1 MKQHGVVLAIGMML
15 LLGIVG
21 LGCDEKTEKIKE
33 QERQIE
39 EQERQIEEQ
48 KRQIEEQKE
57 QIKDQGERIAVL
69 WVIIPLAVVLT
80 LFAGT
85 AMGLKGKKDSKPIRG
100 AKK

>member
-1 MKQHGVVLAIGMML
+1 MKQHGVVLTIGMML

-33 QERQIE
+33 QE
-39 EQERQIEEQ
+39 
-48 KRQIEEQKE
+48 RQIEEQKE

>member
-1 MKQHGVVLAIGMML
+1 MKQHGVVLTIGMML

-39 EQERQIEEQ
+39 EQ
-48 KRQIEEQKE
+48 KE
-57 QIKDQGERIAVL
+57 QIKDQGETIAVL
-69 WVIIPLAVVLT
+69 WVIFPLAAVLT